1 MNLVLFGPPGAGKGT
16 QAQYV
21 CQNYGLGHLATGNL
35 FRAHISNETP
45 LGLQVKSIL
54 DAGELVPDSVVLD
67 MVKEEIQKDDF
78 KHGIVFDGF
87 PRTVAQAEGLKEVLQ
102 NIGLSID
109 AFIML
114 DVPEDMLVQRLLSRG
129 EGRSDDTEEKITHR
143 LEVYRKETSPVKGYY
158 EANGNVYSILG
169 TGSID
174 EVYSRIKSVLDSL
187 RK

>member
-16 QAQYV
+16 QAQSI
-21 CQNYGLGHLATGNL
+21 CQNYGLGHLSTGNL

-67 MVKEEIQKDDF
+67 MVKEEIQKDEF
-78 KHGIVFDGF
+78 KNGVVFDGF
-87 PRTVAQAEGLKEVLQ
+87 PRTIAQAEGLGKALQ
-102 NIGLSID
+102 NIGLAID

-114 DVPEDMLVQRLLSRG
+114 EVPEEMLVQRLLSRG
-129 EGRSDDTEEKITHR
+129 EGRSDDTEEKIVRR

-158 EANGNVYSILG
+158 EETGSVYSILG
-169 TGSID
+169 TGSVD
-174 EVYSRIKSVLDSL
+174 EVYSRIQSVIDSL
-187 RK
+187 